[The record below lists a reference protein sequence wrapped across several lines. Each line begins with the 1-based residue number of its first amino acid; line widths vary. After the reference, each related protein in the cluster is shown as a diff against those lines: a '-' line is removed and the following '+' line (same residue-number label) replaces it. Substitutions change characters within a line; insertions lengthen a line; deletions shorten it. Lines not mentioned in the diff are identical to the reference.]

1 MYYKNIFPQSDD
13 RFCNWYLL
21 YLVAFCNLA
30 SFIVGI
36 ILFLVLSIPLLL
48 YIGLRI
54 PYDGLKKIGCN
65 TGKNRNI

>member
-1 MYYKNIFPQSDD
+1 MYNKIFPKTED

-21 YLVAFCNLA
+21 YLVAFCNLV
-30 SFIVGI
+30 SFLVGI
-36 ILFLVLSIPLLL
+36 MLFLVLSIPLLL

-54 PYDGLKKIGCN
+54 PYDGLMKIGRN